1 MKASAKP
8 KSQKVEDRDY
18 HRGSAALRRDLH
30 SNPHF
35 IARPSARAL
44 AHRPANGLWSE
55 PEMKLARE
63 EFYIPSGTRVI
74 ILCPELF
81 DRDLMKY
88 SSDHKKRGKAI
99 GEHGMMTICPS
110 CKTNYYVKPWQWSC
124 SYGSIKKSINQE
136 LTQDVIVCKCKLKLR
151 LKDHFKKLAN

>member
-1 MKASAKP
+1 MIRPRYELHPIHNYLRELVDKLPKFDEYGNTYKMKASAKP

-55 PEMKLARE
+55 PEMKLPRLTYAQIDGLNRTHARE
-63 EFYIPSGTRVI
+63 
-74 ILCPELF
+74 LCRQCGL
-81 DRDLMKY
+81 
-88 SSDHKKRGKAI
+88 
-99 GEHGMMTICPS
+99 
-110 CKTNYYVKPWQWSC
+110 
-124 SYGSIKKSINQE
+124 
-136 LTQDVIVCKCKLKLR
+136 
-151 LKDHFKKLAN
+151 